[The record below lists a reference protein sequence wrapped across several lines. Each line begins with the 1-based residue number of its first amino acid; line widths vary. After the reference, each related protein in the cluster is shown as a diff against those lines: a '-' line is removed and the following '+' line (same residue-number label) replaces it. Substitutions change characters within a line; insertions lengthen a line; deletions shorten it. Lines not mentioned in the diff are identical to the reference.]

1 MEEDGGTLASIEQ
14 GGIFILPAQ
23 FYISSVAGNEIMTG
37 YALFLLIEIDA
48 VCYRMSGRSAKRM
61 SRKSAVKISASI
73 KESPNTAIRTCLSSE
88 SSEETRSSAL

>member
-23 FYISSVAGNEIMTG
+23 FYISSVTGNKIVTG

-48 VCYRMSGRSAKRM
+48 VCYCMTGP
-61 SRKSAVKISASI
+61 SASI

-88 SSEETRSSAL
+88 SLKEIRLSAS

>member
-1 MEEDGGTLASIEQ
+1 MEKDGGTLASIEQ

-48 VCYRMSGRSAKRM
+48 VCYRMTGPSAKRM
-61 SRKSAVKISASI
+61 SHRRTV
-73 KESPNTAIRTCLSSE
+73 TACHGSDGNKTYTTTAELFLKHF
-88 SSEETRSSAL
+88 A